1 MTEGHLGRQRSSSE
15 RPSSEV
21 DRIWRAIEMISERQ
35 ASHDEQDRAFHG
47 RLPELMMQA
56 VADGI
61 RIVVQDQGQR
71 DAFWSSG
78 VEHVGSLM
86 KRQAGGTV
94 LGMLWG
100 GVKLAAVAALVLITF
115 GPASTKALL
124 LGWWK
129 P

>member
-1 MTEGHLGRQRSSSE
+1 MSGEGHGREWHTSE
-15 RPSSEV
+15 PSAEA
-21 DRIWRAIEMISERQ
+21 DRIWRALEMVSQRQ
-35 ASHDEQDRAFHG
+35 ESHDQADRAFHESLP
-47 RLPELMMQA
+47 RLLGEA

-61 RIVVQDQGQR
+61 RSVITDPLQR

-94 LGMLWG
+94 LGLLWSA
-100 GVKLAAVAALVLITF
+100 VKLAAVALLVLVTF
-115 GPASTKALL
+115 GPASVKALL